1 MSHTLKLRVGAKWF
15 NHTYVYNRWYW
26 YSRAL
31 MKLSFIRNP
40 KIYDWEIGFQYGE
53 QKGYRTQI
61 TKIVPDFK
69 ELYDVRFFVK
79 HKTFNIS
86 L

>member
-1 MSHTLKLRVGAKWF
+1 
-15 NHTYVYNRWYW
+15 
-26 YSRAL
+26 